1 MAGIA
6 EPHTAVGLAHV
17 RLHPGPQRLVGLL
30 LLAEVNKQVLH
41 AAQPSRLVANE
52 EPRMSAWRGGPP
64 CAQCSPS
71 LIIPALRQEPAC
83 PPSMSAT
90 PGLPDA
96 QARAAIEQVAAKL
109 SERFGLKSS
118 WTADVLNFS
127 GSGVDGAI
135 ELQPGAV
142 RVTAKLGFLLSAMKG
157 MVEGEIQRV
166 LRKSWAEPRPRHHG
180 RATPRRATLGQA
192 QLPRELR

>member
-1 MAGIA
+1 MDRRAFLRTGAGAAATAGCMATVAGAAEEATKKTDANLRTIIA
-6 EPHTAVGLAHV
+6 INPGWFKGTHV
-17 RLHPGPQRLVGLL
+17 EQ
-30 LLAEVNKQVLH
+30 
-41 AAQPSRLVANE
+41 
-52 EPRMSAWRGGPP
+52 
-64 CAQCSPS
+64 
-71 LIIPALRQEPAC
+71 
-83 PPSMSAT
+83 
-90 PGLPDA
+90 
-96 QARAAIEQVAAKL
+96 IEQVAAKL

-166 LRKSWAEPRPRHHG
+166 LKEK
-180 RATPRRATLGQA
+180 LG
-192 QLPRELR
+192 

>member
-1 MAGIA
+1 MSTIDVR
-6 EPHTAVGLAHV
+6 HAH
-17 RLHPGPQRLVGLL
+17 
-30 LLAEVNKQVLH
+30 A
-41 AAQPSRLVANE
+41 
-52 EPRMSAWRGGPP
+52 
-64 CAQCSPS
+64 
-71 LIIPALRQEPAC
+71 
-83 PPSMSAT
+83 
-90 PGLPDA
+90 LPDA
-96 QARAAIEQVAAKL
+96 QARAAIEQVAGKL

-166 LRKSWAEPRPRHHG
+166 LKEK
-180 RATPRRATLGQA
+180 LG
-192 QLPRELR
+192 